1 VMRKRMFG
9 SLTLCL
15 TAAGL
20 AFADGVPPGKL
31 SLTPP
36 SQAVSDV
43 PAKPV
48 LPTEAG
54 RSEKPSDQPE
64 KPAKPQPEAPK
75 EPEKPQPSQPG
86 TASPTSSDKCTNQS
100 QSGSGQD
107 GTDKEKQKKEELRD
121 DHCGPSEDIW
131 ITGEYLHWWT
141 KNGSLTVPLV
151 TSGGSVVLGNSDLAY
166 GERPGGRWMVGFW
179 LNERHV
185 FGFEAGGFLMDWPS
199 VSAAV
204 NSDLF
209 GSPGLERPVINALTG
224 APASVLVSLPATFA
238 GGVAFTSESRMWGAE
253 ATFVRNL
260 ASDCHF
266 HA

>member
-1 VMRKRMFG
+1 
-9 SLTLCL
+9 
-15 TAAGL
+15 
-20 AFADGVPPGKL
+20 
-31 SLTPP
+31 
-36 SQAVSDV
+36 
-43 PAKPV
+43 
-48 LPTEAG
+48 
-54 RSEKPSDQPE
+54 
-64 KPAKPQPEAPK
+64 
-75 EPEKPQPSQPG
+75 
-86 TASPTSSDKCTNQS
+86 
-100 QSGSGQD
+100 
-107 GTDKEKQKKEELRD
+107 
-121 DHCGPSEDIW
+121 
-131 ITGEYLHWWT
+131 
-141 KNGSLTVPLV
+141 GSLTVPLV

-204 NSDLF
+204 NSNLF

-266 HA
+266 HADLLFGFRFLDLEENLNVGQTSLVLGGSGIGPAP